1 MVVGKTEDGD
11 NNLFTLFEVVT
22 TIVDKMHPVDIK
34 NCNFDKVFDKV
45 LIDYFL
51 TPHTLKDL
59 GLFEMYTHYM
69 CATFLTFTKVKRHTP
84 FEPIN
89 SRW

>member
-1 MVVGKTEDGD
+1 MVVAKTENGD
-11 NNLFTLFEVVT
+11 NLFTLFEVVT

-51 TPHTLKDL
+51 TPHTLKDFGVYL
-59 GLFEMYTHYM
+59 KCTVTTCVPL
-69 CATFLTFTKVKRHTP
+69 
-84 FEPIN
+84 
-89 SRW
+89 S